1 MQHRSEDPLLGTVVD
16 NRYRVLERI
25 ADGGMSTV
33 YKALHVT
40 LERPVALKVLHPQ
53 LASDEVFV
61 ERFAREARAS
71 ARLSHPHVVS
81 VLDHGRH
88 GRLTYLV
95 MEYIEGRTLR
105 DVIRS
110 EGALTPRVAI
120 SYLAPALEGL
130 AAAHEAGL
138 IHRDVKPENVLISRE
153 GAVKIGDF
161 GLARQAT
168 AQTST
173 GELLG
178 TVAYLSPELFLRHDA
193 DARSDV
199 YSCGIML
206 YELLTGG
213 VPFTGDMPIQVAYQ
227 HVNDQVPAP
236 SLKRPGLAQ
245 DFDELV
251 QWATAKAPDERP
263 VDARAFLGELR
274 HVAATLPAADLDLPA
289 PGAPASSPFEPR
301 PGGPATPNP
310 AHSGAPQGDGAT
322 EFIATPGLQTTM
334 LPAGEQRTTVLGP
347 ADPLATSVIPQSGQ
361 STTVLPHAPAP
372 AAPPSKRQQRKDDKE
387 RARQEA
393 KALATPTRQVRQG
406 NPRRKGV
413 IWVIVLVL
421 LALLASGA
429 GWFFGM
435 GPGAQVTLPDLK
447 SQPAEQAASI
457 LAGYGIKA
465 EQQEVFD
472 EKVGSG
478 LVVATEPPAGTV
490 IRKFESVQLLVSKG
504 PQLFPVPGLV
514 KKTLDDA
521 RTALTGANLA
531 AGSVTEKYSDTA
543 PVGQVIAQ
551 SPGSG
556 AQVRRGTPVNLT
568 VSKGPEPIPVP
579 SVLGLGEEDATRKL
593 ATAGFEVKTAQ
604 EQVFSKDIPAGKVAA
619 QVPANGTLLKG
630 ETVTLTLS
638 KGPRPVEVPDF
649 VGKQASVAKTELEKL
664 GFTVVINEVLGG
676 FFGTVRSQDPRDG
689 TAPEGS
695 TITLTVV

>member
-178 TVAYLSPELFLRHDA
+178 TVAYLSPELFQRHDA

-227 HVNDQVPAP
+227 HVNDQVPPP

-301 PGGPATPNP
+301 PVTSAEHPTTPHP
-310 AHSGAPQGDGAT
+310 PLAGGAT
-322 EFIATPGLQTTM
+322 EVIAAQGGHTTV
-334 LPAGEQRTTVLGP
+334 LPAGDQRTTVLGQP
-347 ADPLATSVIPQSGQ
+347 DPLATSVLPYPGH
-361 STTVLPHAPAP
+361 STTVLPS
-372 AAPPSKRQQRKDDKE
+372 APPPGAPLSKRQQRKEDKE

-413 IWVIVLVL
+413 IWVIILVL
-421 LALLASGA
+421 LAVLASGA

-457 LAGYGIKA
+457 LAGYGVKA

-472 EKVGSG
+472 EKVGRG

-490 IRKFESVQLLVSKG
+490 IRKFEGVQLLVSKG

-514 KKTLDDA
+514 KKSLDDA
-521 RTALTGANLA
+521 RTALTGANLS
-531 AGSVTEKYSDTA
+531 AGSVTEKYSETA
-543 PVGQVIAQ
+543 PVGEVIAQ

-556 AQVRRGTPVNLT
+556 AQVRRGTAVNLT
-568 VSKGPEPIPVP
+568 VSKGPEPVPVP
-579 SVLGLGEEDATRKL
+579 SVLGLGEDDATQKL
-593 ATAGFEVKTAQ
+593 ASVGFEVKTAK

-619 QVPANGTLLKG
+619 QVPANGTLFKG

-649 VGKQASVAKTELEKL
+649 VGKQASVAKAELEKL

>member
-120 SYLAPALEGL
+120 SYLAPALDGL

-178 TVAYLSPELFLRHDA
+178 TVAYLSPELFQRHDA

-206 YELLTGG
+206 YELLTGA
-213 VPFTGDMPIQVAYQ
+213 VPFTGEMPIQVAYQ

-251 QWATAKAPDERP
+251 QWATAKSPDERP

-289 PGAPASSPFEPR
+289 PAGAPSSPFMPR
-301 PGGPATPNP
+301 PAVPPAT
-310 AHSGAPQGDGAT
+310 APTAIALPPGGAT
-322 EFIATPGLQTTM
+322 EVISAPGQQTTA
-334 LPAGEQRTTVLGP
+334 LPADDQRTTVLGSP
-347 ADPLATSVIPQSGQ
+347 DPLATSVLPHSGPA
-361 STTVLPHAPAP
+361 TTVLPSAAPP
-372 AAPPSKRQQRKDDKE
+372 SAPPSKRQQRKEDKE
-387 RARQEA
+387 KARQEA

-413 IWVIVLVL
+413 IWVIVLLL

-457 LAGYGIKA
+457 LAGYGVKA
-465 EQQEVFD
+465 DQQEVFD

-490 IRKFESVQLLVSKG
+490 IRKFEGVQLLVSKG

-514 KKTLDDA
+514 KKTLDEA
-521 RTALTGANLA
+521 RTALTQANLV
-531 AGSVTEKYSDTA
+531 AGNVTEKFSETA
-543 PVGQVIAQ
+543 PSGEVIAQ
-551 SPGSG
+551 NPGTG
-556 AQVRRGTPVNLT
+556 TQVRRGTAVNLT

-579 SVLGLGEEDATRKL
+579 SVLGQGQDEATQRL
-593 ATAGFEVKTAQ
+593 QATGFKVTIAPDR
-604 EQVFSKDIPAGKVAA
+604 VFNKDIPAGKVAA
-619 QVPANGTLLKG
+619 QVPANGTLFKG
-630 ETVTLTLS
+630 EPVTLTLS

-649 VGKQASVAKTELEKL
+649 VGKQATVAKAELEKL

>member
-105 DVIRS
+105 DVIRT

-251 QWATAKAPDERP
+251 LWATAKAPDERP

-301 PGGPATPNP
+301 PAGPGGPSANP
-310 AHSGAPQGDGAT
+310 AYQSASQGGGAT
-322 EFIATPGLQTTM
+322 EVIGAQGLQTTV
-334 LPAGEQRTTVLGP
+334 LPAGERHTTVLGSP
-347 ADPLATSVIPQSGQ
+347 DPLATSVIPQSGQ
-361 STTVLPHAPAP
+361 STTVLPHTPG
-372 AAPPSKRQQRKDDKE
+372 APPSKRQQRKDDKE

-413 IWVIVLVL
+413 IWVVVLVL

-490 IRKFESVQLLVSKG
+490 IRKFEGVQLLVSKG

-521 RTALTGANLA
+521 RSALTTANLA
-531 AGSVTEKYSDTA
+531 AGTVTEKYSETV
-543 PVGQVIAQ
+543 PTGQVIAQ
-551 SPGSG
+551 SPGGG

-568 VSKGPEPIPVP
+568 VSKGPEPVPVP
-579 SVLGLGEEDATRKL
+579 SVLGLSEDDATQKL
-593 ATAGFEVKTAQ
+593 TAAGFEVKAAQ
-604 EQVFSKDIPAGKVAA
+604 EQVFSKDVPAGRVAA
-619 QVPANGTLLKG
+619 QVPANGTLFKG
-630 ETVTLTLS
+630 DTVTLTLS

-649 VGKQASVAKTELEKL
+649 VGKQATVAKAELEKL

-676 FFGTVRSQDPRDG
+676 FFGTVRTQDPRGG